1 MLNAA
6 SSHVTGSAIA
16 SKGTLNPEETS
27 GYVLFMAPIGH
38 GNFTVGYNK
47 DPNRNWTQLPPGI
60 PETVVL
66 PVHLKITDPT
76 GQVLLEQDIV
86 TPAIF
91 PLNFDTRGEYNVYLT
106 NNGNES
112 SSMPIGTQFEMNN
125 PQNREADKYLLASSL
140 IAIGAVITLAGLTVN
155 LVSKRLSKT
164 NSQGV
169 KHTGVK
175 Q

>member
-6 SSHVTGSAIA
+6 SSHVTRSATVSQI
-16 SKGTLNPEETS
+16 TVNPEETS
-27 GYVLFMAPIGH
+27 GYVLFMAPVGH
-38 GNFTVGYNK
+38 GNFTVGYNR
-47 DPNRNWTQLPPGI
+47 DPDWTRQNLPPGI

-76 GQVLLEQDIV
+76 GQTLLEKDTV

-91 PLNFDTRGEYNVYLT
+91 PFNFDTRGEYRVYIT

-112 SSMPIGTQFEMNN
+112 SSMPIGIKFEQNN
-125 PQNREADKYLLASSL
+125 PQNREADKYLMSWML
-140 IAIGAVITLAGLTVN
+140 IAVGAVVVAVGLTLN
-155 LVSKRLSKT
+155 LVSKLRNNAKSK
-164 NSQGV
+164 NHVGS
-169 KHTGVK
+169 VK

>member
-6 SSHVTGSAIA
+6 SSHVSGSAIA
-16 SKGTLNPEETS
+16 STITLKPEETS
-27 GYVLFMAPIGH
+27 GYVLFMAPVGH

-76 GQVLLEQDIV
+76 GQTLLEQDIV

-91 PLNFDTRGEYNVYLT
+91 PLNFDARGEYRVYIT

-125 PQNREADKYLLASSL
+125 PQNREADKYLLSCTL
-140 IAIGAVITLAGLTVN
+140 IAIGGVCIAVGLTLN
-155 LVSKRLSKT
+155 LVTKLRKNARSKNHMGSL
-164 NSQGV
+164 
-169 KHTGVK
+169 
-175 Q
+175 